1 MTTDMIIAAARA
13 ELAALQL
20 RRLLTSPTAQDAEA
34 RRLEREFERQ
44 VAGSPTSPHPHVQR
58 GGW

>member
-20 RRLLTSPTAQDAEA
+20 RRLLTSTTAQDAEA
-34 RRLEREFERQ
+34 RRLERELER
-44 VAGSPTSPHPHVQR
+44 SKLPLRVQ
-58 GGW
+58 GGGGQ